1 MHYMQQ
7 HDIELIF
14 TSHKDRSI
22 LKCKNKIIIIIEEKS
37 VAG

>member
-14 TSHKDRSI
+14 TSQDRSI